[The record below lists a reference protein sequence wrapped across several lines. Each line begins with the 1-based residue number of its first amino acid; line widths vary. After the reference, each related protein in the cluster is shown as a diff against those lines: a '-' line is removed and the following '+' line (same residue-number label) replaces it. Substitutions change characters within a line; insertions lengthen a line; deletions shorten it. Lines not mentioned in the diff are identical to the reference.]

1 MRSPSLL
8 LAATILLLGSS
19 KVSLAAERA
28 VVHGDAS
35 LLELLITAQKT
46 NIASF
51 PRGSLTAEVRVV
63 QANGFS
69 NAVEASVVWE
79 GERTY
84 WEFDTEDI
92 SPDRPKPLKT
102 RRRMIEDAGI
112 LMVYFP
118 GAPYAQIATDRSAGY
133 GDRLR
138 LRPDQAWFNFEG
150 NNDWAEE
157 FDPAKH
163 PDSVFTV
170 GADGDLIVVERK
182 QANGN
187 LLRLRASLDK
197 GANVVAYEDQFGPS
211 GEGFWREGKYDWVQ
225 DSAGNWRL
233 QRYEYKRAFSGDPDD
248 FDLTYVLEVS
258 AFDPDP
264 IIAADRFQFESFDLA
279 DGTIVEVVGANPR
292 TYRHGDVN
300 NPQDVL
306 EELAR
311 KLREE
316 GFAAP
321 DAAP

>member
-1 MRSPSLL
+1 MRSPRPLL
-8 LAATILLLGSS
+8 LATILLASS
-19 KVSLAAERA
+19 WEFSRAAEPA

-35 LLELLITAQKT
+35 LLELLMAAQKT
-46 NIASF
+46 NVASF
-51 PRGSLTAEVRVV
+51 PRGSLTAEVHVD

-69 NAVEASVVWE
+69 SAVEAFVVWE

-84 WEFDTEDI
+84 WEFDTEDV

-118 GAPYAQIATDRSAGY
+118 SAPYAQIVTDRSAGY

-163 PDSVFTV
+163 PGSVFTV

-182 QANGN
+182 EANGN
-187 LLRLRASLDK
+187 LLRIHASLEK
-197 GANVVAYEDQFGPS
+197 GANIVAYESLLGPA
-211 GEGFWREGKYDWVQ
+211 GEGFSGEGKYDWVQ
-225 DSAGNWRL
+225 DAAGNWRL
-233 QRYEYKRAFSGDPDD
+233 QRYEYQRAAGGDRDQ
-248 FDLTYVLEVS
+248 LVTYTLEVS

-264 IIAADRFQFESFDLA
+264 IIAADRFQLESFDLA
-279 DGTIVEVVGANPR
+279 DGTIVEEVGANPR
-292 TYRHGDVN
+292 TYRHGDVD

-321 DAAP
+321 DTEP